1 MNFFAKQNLYGG
13 FAAHG
18 YGSDPAVAAAREA
31 KRLGAKESLFKER
44 QLDESISLR
53 PQQNELSRLAME
65 ESRIPPMYRNSRGVP
80 FDKNTIAKIEAGV
93 YRDPNEKRSRP
104 RLMRKALNQ
113 WDDPEEFAKAVT
125 EQTENIARLNPVPPK
140 YGTVQLRPTPLP
152 SSAGTFGMGYG
163 GFAGGGAPMAFP
175 LSGPK
180 TFGGDPM
187 MQLFGIGQQFGQI
200 RQMINPN
207 LRPKQLEQI
216 PTFPSSDIEAPQSY
230 QRTYP
235 VTRFSS
241 ATNFEPVNFQ
251 PQMDALRYGIMERM
265 ARQTGVNL
273 PEIGQPFEQKYTPY
287 WQQAGMNIPKFPS
300 R

>member
-1 MNFFAKQNLYGG
+1 MLQPIKNPFE
-13 FAAHG
+13 AA
-18 YGSDPAVAAAREA
+18 
-31 KRLGAKESLFKER
+31 
-44 QLDESISLR
+44 
-53 PQQNELSRLAME
+53 AME

-93 YRDPNEKRSRP
+93 YRNPNEKLPKP
-104 RLMRKALNQ
+104 RLISGLNR
-113 WDDPEEFAKAVT
+113 WDDPEGFAKAAT
-125 EQTENIARLNPVPPK
+125 DQTERIAQLNPVPAP

-163 GFAGGGAPMAFP
+163 GFAGGGSAPMTSQS
-175 LSGPK
+175 SGPK